1 MCTTK
6 MPIPYS
12 EEPNV
17 TAVTTPTVSWAVSAT
32 HNFIN
37 QAITDTTSL
46 VTAGLS
52 TPGSENYVE
61 DFLTTDYDITLPQI
75 GTTSHFVSPN
85 QPIFIMC
92 NYIVC
97 CDECDDV
104 SLNLC
109 EWGWGGKEDK
119 AGPSRLDS
127 ARPPTPRCFCS
138 STWGLGN
145 GVCKGLPRHRQS
157 RR

>member
-1 MCTTK
+1 

-61 DFLTTDYDITLPQI
+61 DFANAIIEVKTSWITL
-75 GTTSHFVSPN
+75 HMAWLLVS
-85 QPIFIMC
+85 
-92 NYIVC
+92 IVAFAA
-97 CDECDDV
+97 
-104 SLNLC
+104 
-109 EWGWGGKEDK
+109 KTF
-119 AGPSRLDS
+119 A
-127 ARPPTPRCFCS
+127 
-138 STWGLGN
+138 
-145 GVCKGLPRHRQS
+145 
-157 RR
+157 